1 MSEIPVT
8 VPFVSFRPME
18 RELDA
23 ELRGAFARVLD
34 NSWYIGGREDAAF
47 EKAFAAY
54 CGVRHCIG
62 CGNGLDALVLILKAM
77 GIGPGDE
84 VIAPSNTFIATVL
97 AISYAGATP
106 VLVEPTLAS
115 YNIDPAR
122 IEAAVT
128 PRTKAI
134 MAVHLYGQCAPM
146 DEINAIAK
154 THGLKVIEDAAQA
167 HGAVYKGRRA
177 GSLGDAAGFS
187 FYPGKNLG
195 ALGDAGCVTT
205 NDDALAEKIRALG
218 NYGSDYKYHH
228 IYKGQ
233 NSRLD
238 ELQAAFLAAK
248 LPHLDAMNA
257 ERRRI
262 AARYLA
268 GIDNPAVALPAVQ
281 PGCEHVWHIF
291 AVRCKTRDALEKHL
305 ADRGIG
311 TNKHYP
317 TPIHLQGA
325 YRELGLAQGALPLAE
340 EISSTELSLPMYYG
354 MTEAQVQAVIDAV
367 NEYEG

>member
-106 VLVEPTLAS
+106 VLVEP
-115 YNIDPAR
+115 
-122 IEAAVT
+122 VT

-154 THGLKVIEDAAQA
+154 KHGLKVIEDAAQA

-205 NDDALAEKIRALG
+205 NDDAL
-218 NYGSDYKYHH
+218 
-228 IYKGQ
+228 
-233 NSRLD
+233 
-238 ELQAAFLAAK
+238 
-248 LPHLDAMNA
+248 
-257 ERRRI
+257 
-262 AARYLA
+262 
-268 GIDNPAVALPAVQ
+268 
-281 PGCEHVWHIF
+281 
-291 AVRCKTRDALEKHL
+291 EKHL

-340 EISSTELSLPMYYG
+340 EISATELSLPMYYG

>member
-115 YNIDPAR
+115 YNI
-122 IEAAVT
+122 AVSYT
-128 PRTKAI
+128 HLTLPTKA
-134 MAVHLYGQCAPM
+134 
-146 DEINAIAK
+146 
-154 THGLKVIEDAAQA
+154 
-167 HGAVYKGRRA
+167 
-177 GSLGDAAGFS
+177 
-187 FYPGKNLG
+187 
-195 ALGDAGCVTT
+195 
-205 NDDALAEKIRALG
+205 
-218 NYGSDYKYHH
+218 
-228 IYKGQ
+228 
-233 NSRLD
+233 
-238 ELQAAFLAAK
+238 
-248 LPHLDAMNA
+248 
-257 ERRRI
+257 
-262 AARYLA
+262 
-268 GIDNPAVALPAVQ
+268 
-281 PGCEHVWHIF
+281 
-291 AVRCKTRDALEKHL
+291 
-305 ADRGIG
+305 
-311 TNKHYP
+311 
-317 TPIHLQGA
+317 
-325 YRELGLAQGALPLAE
+325 
-340 EISSTELSLPMYYG
+340 
-354 MTEAQVQAVIDAV
+354 
-367 NEYEG
+367 

>member
-1 MSEIPVT
+1 MSETPVT

-23 ELRGAFARVLD
+23 DLRGAFARVLD

-54 CGVRHCIG
+54 CGVRHCVG

-97 AISYAGATP
+97 AISYAGAAP
-106 VLVEPTLAS
+106 VLVEPTLES

-146 DEINAIAK
+146 DEINAIARA
-154 THGLKVIEDAAQA
+154 HGLKVIEDAAQA
-167 HGAVYKGRRA
+167 HGATYKGRRA

-205 NDDALAEKIRALG
+205 NDDALAERIRALG
-218 NYGSDYKYHH
+218 NYGSDY
-228 IYKGQ
+228 
-233 NSRLD
+233 
-238 ELQAAFLAAK
+238 
-248 LPHLDAMNA
+248 
-257 ERRRI
+257 
-262 AARYLA
+262 
-268 GIDNPAVALPAVQ
+268 
-281 PGCEHVWHIF
+281 
-291 AVRCKTRDALEKHL
+291 
-305 ADRGIG
+305 
-311 TNKHYP
+311 
-317 TPIHLQGA
+317 
-325 YRELGLAQGALPLAE
+325 
-340 EISSTELSLPMYYG
+340 
-354 MTEAQVQAVIDAV
+354 
-367 NEYEG
+367 

>member
-1 MSEIPVT
+1 MSETPVT

-23 ELRGAFARVLD
+23 DLRGAFARVLD

-47 EKAFAAY
+47 EKAFADY
-54 CGVRHCIG
+54 CGVRHCVG

-97 AISYAGATP
+97 AISYAGAAP
-106 VLVEPTLAS
+106 VLVEPTLES

-146 DEINAIAK
+146 DEINAIARA
-154 THGLKVIEDAAQA
+154 HGLKVIEDAAQA
-167 HGAVYKGRRA
+167 HGATYKGRRA

-205 NDDALAEKIRALG
+205 NDDALAERIRALG

-228 IYKGQ
+228 VYKGQ

-238 ELQAAFLAAK
+238 ELQAAFLAAE
-248 LPHLDAMNA
+248 LPD
-257 ERRRI
+257 
-262 AARYLA
+262 
-268 GIDNPAVALPAVQ
+268 
-281 PGCEHVWHIF
+281 CTHVWHIF
-291 AVRCKTRDALEKHL
+291 AVRCADRNALEKHL
-305 ADRGIG
+305 NARGIG

-325 YRELGLAQGALPLAE
+325 YAELGLGRGALPLAE
-340 EISSTELSLPMYYG
+340 EISATELSLPMFYG
-354 MTEAQVQAVIDAV
+354 MTDAQVQAVIDAV
-367 NEYEG
+367 NEFEG

>member
-154 THGLKVIEDAAQA
+154 NMASRSLRMRHRPTAQST
-167 HGAVYKGRRA
+167 R
-177 GSLGDAAGFS
+177 AAGRAAS
-187 FYPGKNLG
+187 AMPPGS
-195 ALGDAGCVTT
+195 AST
-205 NDDALAEKIRALG
+205 RARIWG
-218 NYGSDYKYHH
+218 
-228 IYKGQ
+228 
-233 NSRLD
+233 RWAM
-238 ELQAAFLAAK
+238 QAA
-248 LPHLDAMNA
+248 
-257 ERRRI
+257 
-262 AARYLA
+262 
-268 GIDNPAVALPAVQ
+268 
-281 PGCEHVWHIF
+281 
-291 AVRCKTRDALEKHL
+291 
-305 ADRGIG
+305 
-311 TNKHYP
+311 
-317 TPIHLQGA
+317 
-325 YRELGLAQGALPLAE
+325 
-340 EISSTELSLPMYYG
+340 
-354 MTEAQVQAVIDAV
+354 
-367 NEYEG
+367 

>member
-1 MSEIPVT
+1 MAAQPIT

-23 ELRGAFARVLD
+23 DLRAAFARVLD
-34 NSWYIGGREDAAF
+34 NSWYIKGKEDAAF
-47 EKAFAAY
+47 ETAFADY
-54 CGVRHCIG
+54 CGAKYCVG
-62 CGNGLDALVLILKAM
+62 CGNGLDALVLILKAL

-84 VIAPSNTFIATVL
+84 VIVPSNTFIATVL

-106 VLVEPTLAS
+106 VFVEPLLAS

-122 IEAAVT
+122 IEAAIT
-128 PRTKAI
+128 EKTKAI
-134 MAVHLYGQCAPM
+134 MAVHLYGQCADM
-146 DEINAIAK
+146 DPILAIAHA
-154 THGLKVIEDAAQA
+154 HGLKVVEDAAQA
-167 HGAVYKGRRA
+167 HGATYKGRRA

-205 NDDALAEKIRALG
+205 NDPALAEQIRALG

-238 ELQAAFLAAK
+238 EMQAAFLAAK

-257 ERRRI
+257 QRRAI
-262 AARYLA
+262 AARYFA
-268 GIDNPAVALPAVQ
+268 GITNPVVTLPTVM
-281 PGCEHVWHIF
+281 PGCEHVFHIF
-291 AVRCKTRDALEKHL
+291 AVRCKNRDALEKHL
-305 ADRGIG
+305 NAQGIG

-325 YRELGLAQGALPLAE
+325 YKELGIPAGALPLAE
-340 EISSTELSLPMYYG
+340 EISATELSLPMYYG
-354 MTEAQVQAVIDAV
+354 MTDEQVTAVIDAV
-367 NEYEG
+367 NSFKE